1 MKEFVQKVRILTES
15 LPYIKEFTGKTVV
28 VKLGGEAL
36 KDEIVFKTITE
47 DIALM
52 KYIGIKPVIVHGGGV
67 EITQTLKDMN
77 IQTEFVDGLR
87 KTDKKTAQVVEMV
100 LGASVNKKIVHAIQN
115 CGVEALG
122 LSGCDANLFE
132 VQKIFPNGKDL
143 GFIGEVTKVN
153 EKILN
158 VLIENSYIPIIAPV
172 SKDKDGNIYNINA
185 DYAAVATACALKA
198 QKLVFLTD
206 IEGVMRDK
214 FDPAS
219 VISTLKVSE
228 IQKYIDEKIIEGGM
242 IPKVQSC
249 KFAIENGVESVHILD
264 GRLEHSLLL
273 EIFTHD
279 GIGTMVEK

>member
-1 MKEFVQKVRILTES
+1 MKEYVQKVRILTES

-28 VKLGGEAL
+28 IKLGGEAL
-36 KDEIVFKTITE
+36 KDETVSKTLME
-47 DIALM
+47 DVALM
-52 KYIGIKPVIVHGGGV
+52 KYIGIKPVMVHGGGV
-67 EITQTLKDMN
+67 EITETLKEMN
-77 IQTEFVDGLR
+77 VKTEFVDGLR

-100 LGASVNKKIVHAIQN
+100 LAASVNKKIVYDIQTH
-115 CGVEALG
+115 GVEAIG
-122 LSGCDANLFE
+122 ICGCDTNLFE
-132 VQKIFPNGKDL
+132 IQKIYPNGKDL
-143 GFIGEVTKVN
+143 GYIGEVTKVN

-158 VLIENSYIPIIAPV
+158 VLIDNSYIPVIAPV
-172 SKDKDGNIYNINA
+172 SKDKEGSIYNINA
-185 DYAAVATACALKA
+185 DYAAVSVACALKA

-219 VISTLKVSE
+219 VISTLKISE
-228 IQKYIDEKIIEGGM
+228 INKYIDEKIIEGGM

-249 KFAIENGVESVHILD
+249 KYAIENGVESVHILD

-273 EIFTHD
+273 EIFTHH

>member
-36 KDEIVFKTITE
+36 KDENVFKTITE

-67 EITQTLKDMN
+67 EITQTLKEMN
-77 IQTEFVDGLR
+77 IKSEFVNGLR

-100 LGASVNKKIVHAIQN
+100 LGASVNKKIVHTVQS
-115 CGVEALG
+115 CGAAAVG
-122 LSGCDANLFE
+122 LSGCDGNLFE
-132 VQKIFPNGKDL
+132 VQKIYPDGKDL
-143 GFIGEVTKVN
+143 GFIGEITKVN
-153 EKILN
+153 EKVLN
-158 VLIENSYIPIIAPV
+158 VLIDNSFIPVVAPV
-172 SKDKDGNIYNINA
+172 SKDTEGNIYNVNA
-185 DYAAVATACALKA
+185 DYAAVAAAIALKA

>member
-1 MKEFVQKVRILTES
+1 MKEYVQKVRILTES

-28 VKLGGEAL
+28 IKLGGEAL
-36 KDEIVFKTITE
+36 KDETVSKTLME
-47 DIALM
+47 DVALM

-67 EITQTLKDMN
+67 EITETLKEMN
-77 IQTEFVDGLR
+77 VKTEFVDGLR

-100 LGASVNKKIVHAIQN
+100 LAASVNKKIVYDIQTH
-115 CGVEALG
+115 GVEAIG
-122 LSGCDANLFE
+122 ICGCDTNLFE
-132 VQKIFPNGKDL
+132 IQKIYPNGKDL
-143 GFIGEVTKVN
+143 GYIGEVTKVN

-158 VLIENSYIPIIAPV
+158 VLIDNSYIPVIAPV
-172 SKDKDGNIYNINA
+172 SKDKEGSIYNINA
-185 DYAAVATACALKA
+185 DYAAVSVACALKA

-219 VISTLKVSE
+219 VISTLKISE
-228 IQKYIDEKIIEGGM
+228 INKYIDEKIIEGGM

-249 KFAIENGVESVHILD
+249 KYAIENGVESVHILD

-273 EIFTHD
+273 EIFTHH